1 MKKITCSS
9 KSQEDLKLS
18 EKGKS
23 IDANTE
29 MTEML
34 ELFDDF
40 KAAIIKCSKEIKVV
54 KKSK

>member
-1 MKKITCSS
+1 
-9 KSQEDLKLS
+9 
-18 EKGKS
+18 
-23 IDANTE
+23 

-40 KAAIIKCSKEIKVV
+40 KAAIIKCSKEIEVV